1 MSRHIACMLCLCS
14 FYAREYQVN
23 RCGEIFTHCIW
34 WRVNCSLVAFT
45 IFTCVSCVFMCV
57 CGQVCVCVWCVCVC
71 VCVFSEVYQVD
82 KITHLKS
89 RSLNSRLCLHL
100 KWSWLTC
107 FDKNAFH
114 SQCLCTVHVN
124 YHILNEIDRISNF
137 MQWNP

>member
-1 MSRHIACMLCLCS
+1 MLVCYVCVVSMLESIKSTAVEKFSHTAYGGGSIVLSLPSRYLPVYHVCL
-14 FYAREYQVN
+14 
-23 RCGEIFTHCIW
+23 
-34 WRVNCSLVAFT
+34 
-45 IFTCVSCVFMCV
+45 
-57 CGQVCVCVWCVCVC
+57 CVCVWTSVCVCVCVC